1 VSRAAAVRHRLDG
14 RLGRGGMGEVW
25 GARDPRLRR
34 DVVVKVLRDAVNG
47 VAFSPEG
54 TFLATSSSD
63 HTARLWVLG

>member
-1 VSRAAAVRHRLDG
+1 MS
-14 RLGRGGMGEVW
+14 EVW
-25 GARDPRLRR
+25 GARDPWLRR